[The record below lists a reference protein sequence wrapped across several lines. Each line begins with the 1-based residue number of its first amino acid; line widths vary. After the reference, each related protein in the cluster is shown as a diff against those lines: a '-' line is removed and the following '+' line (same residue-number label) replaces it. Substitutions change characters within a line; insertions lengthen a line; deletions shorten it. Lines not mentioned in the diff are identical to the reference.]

1 MSRVSKHS
9 FELGRVRCRTAII
22 DKWSFLPILAFV
34 YASIVMPLISFFV
47 SPPATMQSTLQSAVE
62 GQLANRIFW
71 PAMAASSVVLVMQNR
86 SRIGKLILPPH
97 ITCLLAFFAFAGAS
111 TLWAFKPELSF
122 IRFTQEAMLLTSIIL
137 PTMLAP
143 RTADVMRGLFLCF
156 GIGLILNVLLGA
168 PPNGIVAYE
177 GYFLDKNALGK
188 FAAIA
193 FLLALHEVL
202 YRGLR
207 RALGMI
213 VVVIAGIVL
222 YLTNSKTSIGFAFVV
237 PFLAGFT
244 LMTRKM
250 MRISPAI
257 VVLIV
262 VTLLVF
268 FRDQVGWFVFHDQTF
283 SSRTIIWDFVFYEIG
298 RRPLLGWGYHSF
310 WLVGPDGPSLVD
322 GLGWVK
328 LMPNAHNGY
337 LDTMLELGPVG
348 LALLIIVIMT
358 TLHAIGR
365 VANRDPARAWVMLSL
380 AIFNI
385 FHNLLESA
393 WMHGNELGWMTFALV
408 AAETGRCWRL
418 CQPTKVTHGSRPSTP
433 TSPASPDSRGTLTL
447 TRIAPQNSTLMSGPG
462 NPRVRPHRHKQHAGR
477 PRSVR

>member
-222 YLTNSKTSIGFAFVV
+222 FLTNSKTSIGFAFVV

>member
-1 MSRVSKHS
+1 MSKLVVQGEHPTRSPIERQNAKVSKHS
-9 FELGRVRCRTAII
+9 FELDRVRVPTAMI

-34 YASIVMPLISFFV
+34 YASIVMPLIAFV
-47 SPPATMQSTLQSAVE
+47 YSPPATLQSMLQSAVE
-62 GQLANRIFW
+62 GQQVHRIFW
-71 PAMAASSVVLVMQNR
+71 SAMAASSVVLVMRNR

-97 ITCLLAFFAFAGAS
+97 ITCLLAFLAFAGAS
-111 TLWAFKPELSF
+111 ALWAFKPELSF

-156 GIGLILNVLLGA
+156 GIGLILNVLLGEH
-168 PPNGIVAYE
+168 PKGIQVGYE

-202 YRGLR
+202 HPGLR

-213 VVVIAGIVL
+213 VLVIGGVVL
-222 YLTNSKTSIGFAFVV
+222 FLTNSKTSIGFAFLA

-257 VVLIV
+257 VVFII

-268 FRDQVGWFVFHDQTF
+268 FRDRVGLLVFQDPTF
-283 SSRTIIWDFVFYEIG
+283 SARTIIWDFVFYEIG

-310 WLVGPDGPSLVD
+310 WLVGPDGPSVVEAP
-322 GLGWVK
+322 GWVK

-348 LALLIIVIMT
+348 LALLVIFIMT

-380 AIFNI
+380 AIFMI
-385 FHNLLESA
+385 FHNLLETS
-393 WMHGNELGWMTFALV
+393 WMHGSELGWMTFALV

-433 TSPASPDSRGTLTL
+433 
-447 TRIAPQNSTLMSGPG
+447 
-462 NPRVRPHRHKQHAGR
+462 VRPFPTVEEH
-477 PRSVR
+477 

>member
-1 MSRVSKHS
+1 MSKVSKHS
-9 FELGRVRCRTAII
+9 FELDRVRVPTAMI

-34 YASIVMPLISFFV
+34 YASIVMPLIAFV
-47 SPPATMQSTLQSAVE
+47 SPPGTLQSMQQSAVE
-62 GQLANRIFW
+62 GQQVHRIFW
-71 PAMAASSVVLVMQNR
+71 SAMAASSVVLVMRNR

-97 ITCLLAFFAFAGAS
+97 ITCLLAFLAFAGAS

-143 RTADVMRGLFLCF
+143 RTTDVMRGLFLCF
-156 GIGLILNVLLGA
+156 GIGLILNVLLGEH
-168 PPNGIVAYE
+168 PKGIQVGYE

-207 RALGMI
+207 QALGMI
-213 VVVIAGIVL
+213 AVVIAGIVL
-222 YLTNSKTSIGFAFVV
+222 YLTNSKTSIHLAYVAA
-237 PFLAGFT
+237 FLAGFT

-257 VVLIV
+257 VVFIV
-262 VTLLVF
+262 IMLVVY
-268 FRDQVGWFVFHDQTF
+268 FRDQVGWHVFQDQTF
-283 SSRTIIWDFVFYEIG
+283 SARTIIWDFVFDEIG
-298 RRPLLGWGYHSF
+298 RRTLLGWGYQSF
-310 WLVGPDGPSLVD
+310 WLVGRDGPSIVD
-322 GLGWVK
+322 ASGWVT

-348 LALLIIVIMT
+348 LALLVIVIMT

-380 AIFNI
+380 AIFMI
-385 FHNLLESA
+385 F
-393 WMHGNELGWMTFALV
+393 
-408 AAETGRCWRL
+408 
-418 CQPTKVTHGSRPSTP
+418 
-433 TSPASPDSRGTLTL
+433 
-447 TRIAPQNSTLMSGPG
+447 
-462 NPRVRPHRHKQHAGR
+462 
-477 PRSVR
+477 

>member
-1 MSRVSKHS
+1 MSEVSKHS
-9 FELGRVRCRTAII
+9 FELGRVRCPTAMI

-34 YASIVMPLISFFV
+34 YASIVMPLIAFV
-47 SPPATMQSTLQSAVE
+47 YSPPATLQSMLQSAVE
-62 GQLANRIFW
+62 GQQVHRIFW
-71 PAMAASSVVLVMQNR
+71 SAMAASSVVLVMQNR

-97 ITCLLAFFAFAGAS
+97 ITCLLAFLAFAGAS

-143 RTADVMRGLFLCF
+143 RTADVMRGLFLCLV
-156 GIGLILNVLLGA
+156 IGLILHVLLGGH
-168 PPNGIVAYE
+168 PREG

-207 RALGMI
+207 QALGMI
-213 VVVIAGIVL
+213 AVVIAGIVL
-222 YLTNSKTSIGFAFVV
+222 YLTNSKTSIHLAYVAA
-237 PFLAGFT
+237 FLAGFT

-348 LALLIIVIMT
+348 LALLVIVIMT

-380 AIFNI
+380 AIFMI
-385 FHNLLESA
+385 FHNLLETS
-393 WMHGNELGWMTFALV
+393 WMHGTELGWMTFALV
-408 AAETGRCWRL
+408 AAETGRSWRL

-433 TSPASPDSRGTLTL
+433 TSPAFPDGRGTLTL
-447 TRIAPQNSTLMSGPG
+447 TRIAPQNSRAKTQMSGPG
-462 NPRVRPHRHKQHAGR
+462 NLRVRPHRHKQHAGR

>member
-1 MSRVSKHS
+1 MSEVSKHS
-9 FELGRVRCRTAII
+9 FELGRVRCPTAMI

-34 YASIVMPLISFFV
+34 YASIVMPLISFV
-47 SPPATMQSTLQSAVE
+47 SPPATLQSTLQSVVE
-62 GQLANRIFW
+62 GQLANKIFW
-71 PAMAASSVVLVMQNR
+71 PAMAASSVILVMRNR

-97 ITCLLAFFAFAGAS
+97 ITCLLAFLAFAGAS

-268 FRDQVGWFVFHDQTF
+268 FRDQVGWFVFQDQTF

>member
-1 MSRVSKHS
+1 M
-9 FELGRVRCRTAII
+9 I
-22 DKWSFLPILAFV
+22 DKWSFLPILAVV
-34 YASIVMPLISFFV
+34 YASIVMPLIAFV
-47 SPPATMQSTLQSAVE
+47 SSPPATMQSMLQSVIE

-71 PAMAASSVVLVMQNR
+71 PAMAASSVVLVMRNR

-97 ITCLLAFFAFAGAS
+97 ITCLLALLAFAGAS
-111 TLWAFKPELSF
+111 ALWAFKPELSF

-156 GIGLILNVLLGA
+156 GIGLILNVLLGGH
-168 PPNGIVAYE
+168 PREG

-193 FLLALHEVL
+193 FFLALHEVL
-202 YRGLR
+202 YRGHR

-213 VVVIAGIVL
+213 VVVIAVIVL
-222 YLTNSKTSIGFAFVV
+222 YLTNSKTSIGFAYVAA
-237 PFLAGFT
+237 FLAGFT

-257 VVLIV
+257 VVFIIITLV
-262 VTLLVF
+262 VY
-268 FRDQVGWFVFHDQTF
+268 FRDQVGWHVFQDQTF
-283 SSRTIIWDFVFYEIG
+283 SARTIIWDFVFDEIG
-298 RRPLLGWGYHSF
+298 RRPLLGWGYQSF
-310 WLVGPDGPSLVD
+310 WLVGRDGPSIVD
-322 GLGWVK
+322 ASGWVT

-348 LALLIIVIMT
+348 LALLVIVIMT

-380 AIFNI
+380 AIFMI
-385 FHNLLESA
+385 FHNLLETS
-393 WMHGNELGWMTFALV
+393 WMHGSELGWMTFALV

-433 TSPASPDSRGTLTL
+433 TSPAFPDGRGTLTL
-447 TRIAPQNSTLMSGPG
+447 TRIAPRNWRVKTQMSGPG
-462 NPRVRPHRHKQHAGR
+462 NLRVRPHRHKQHAGQ

>member
-268 FRDQVGWFVFHDQTF
+268 FRDQVGWFVFQDQTF

>member
-1 MSRVSKHS
+1 MSKVSKHS
-9 FELGRVRCRTAII
+9 FELGRVRCPTAMI

-34 YASIVMPLISFFV
+34 YASIVMPLISFV
-47 SPPATMQSTLQSAVE
+47 SPPATLQNEIE

-71 PAMAASSVVLVMQNR
+71 PAMAASSVVLVMRNR

-97 ITCLLAFFAFAGAS
+97 ITCLLAFLAFAGAS

-168 PPNGIVAYE
+168 HPNGIVGYE
-177 GYFLDKNALGK
+177 GYFLDKNALGE
-188 FAAIA
+188 FAAIV

-202 YRGLR
+202 YRGPR

-213 VVVIAGIVL
+213 VLVIGGIVL
-222 YLTNSKTSIGFAFVV
+222 FLTSSKTSIGFAFLA

-257 VVLIV
+257 VVFITI
-262 VTLLVF
+262 TLLVF
-268 FRDQVGWFVFHDQTF
+268 FRDRVGWFVFQDQTF
-283 SSRTIIWDFVFYEIG
+283 SARTIIWDFVFYEIG

-310 WLVGPDGPSLVD
+310 WLVGPDGPSLVEAS
-322 GLGWVK
+322 GWVK

-337 LDTMLELGPVG
+337 LDTMLELGPIG
-348 LALLIIVIMT
+348 LALLVIVIMT

-380 AIFNI
+380 AIFII
-385 FHNLLESA
+385 FHNLLESG
-393 WMHGNELGWMTFALV
+393 WMHGSELGWMTFALV
-408 AAETGRCWRL
+408 AAETGRCCRL

-433 TSPASPDSRGTLTL
+433 TSPAFPDGRGTLTRGAPSVKRAL
-447 TRIAPQNSTLMSGPG
+447 RIAPSNRERSLM
-462 NPRVRPHRHKQHAGR
+462 
-477 PRSVR
+477 

>member
-1 MSRVSKHS
+1 
-9 FELGRVRCRTAII
+9 
-22 DKWSFLPILAFV
+22 
-34 YASIVMPLISFFV
+34 MPLIAFV
-47 SPPATMQSTLQSAVE
+47 SPPGTLQSMQQSVIE

-71 PAMAASSVVLVMQNR
+71 PAMAASSVVLVMRNR
-86 SRIGKLILPPH
+86 SRIGKLILSPH
-97 ITCLLAFFAFAGAS
+97 ITCLLAFLAFAGAS
-111 TLWAFKPELSF
+111 ALWAFKPELSF

-143 RTADVMRGLFLCF
+143 RTTDVMRGLFLCF
-156 GIGLILNVLLGA
+156 GIGLILNVLLGGH
-168 PPNGIVAYE
+168 PRGG

-207 RALGMI
+207 QALGMI

-222 YLTNSKTSIGFAFVV
+222 YLTNSKTSIHLAYVAA
-237 PFLAGFT
+237 FLAGFT

-257 VVLIV
+257 VVFIV
-262 VTLLVF
+262 IMLVVY
-268 FRDQVGWFVFHDQTF
+268 FRDQVGWHVFQDPTF
-283 SSRTIIWDFVFYEIG
+283 SARTIIWDFVFDEIG

-310 WLVGPDGPSLVD
+310 WLVGPDGPSIVE
-322 GLGWVK
+322 GSGWVK

-348 LALLIIVIMT
+348 LALLVIVIMT

-380 AIFNI
+380 AIFMI
-385 FHNLLESA
+385 FHNLLESS
-393 WMHGNELGWMTFALV
+393 WMHGSELGWMTFALV

-433 TSPASPDSRGTLTL
+433 TSPAFPDGRGTLTL
-447 TRIAPQNSTLMSGPG
+447 TRIAPQNSRVKTQMSGPG
-462 NPRVRPHRHKQHAGR
+462 NLRVRPHRHKQHAGR